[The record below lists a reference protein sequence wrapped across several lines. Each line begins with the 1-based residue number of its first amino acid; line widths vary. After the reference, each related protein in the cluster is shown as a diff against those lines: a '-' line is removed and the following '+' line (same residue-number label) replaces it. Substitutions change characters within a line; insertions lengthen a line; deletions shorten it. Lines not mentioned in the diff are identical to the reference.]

1 MTVMGGV
8 VALMVILGVAS
19 VAAAE
24 GTRTGTGGEGASGE
38 ATAIREQI
46 DTADEKVDAAVERVQ
61 AEATRARDALGRVGA
76 TARRAP
82 SRD

>member
-1 MTVMGGV
+1 MKVTGGV
-8 VALMVILGVAS
+8 VALMLVLGAAS

-24 GTRTGTGGEGASGE
+24 GTRTGTGGERASGE
-38 ATAIREQI
+38 ATAIRERI

-61 AEATRARDALGRVGA
+61 AETTRAREALGRVGA
-76 TARRAP
+76 TASRAP